1 MGRTQRRKETK
12 TRPPPRLERK
22 RTMSS
27 VGMKCNVRAR
37 AAGKQTARAARI
49 VQCRA
54 TAGNN
59 FVDKVKEASKVAAA
73 ISASVLVAGSQVP
86 TAQALTYQEKQAL
99 TYLQVKGSGLANT
112 CPVLEDGESD
122 LKSLKA
128 GDYSINKFCLEP
140 TSFEV
145 KDEAVAKGA
154 KADFVKT
161 KLMTR
166 LTYTLDE
173 ISGKFKVGS
182 DGSVELK
189 EEDGIDY
196 AATTVQLPGGERV
209 PFLFTVK
216 ELVAKGNLGQFGGDF
231 IVPSYRGSSF
241 LDPKGRG
248 ATTGYDTA
256 VALPA
261 AGDSEELE
269 KENSKS
275 TKVLKGSIVFSTASI
290 NNATGEIAGVFESI
304 QPSDT
309 DLGAKAPKDIKITGL
324 WYGQLS

>member
-1 MGRTQRRKETK
+1 MG
-12 TRPPPRLERK
+12 
-22 RTMSS
+22 
-27 VGMKCNVRAR
+27 
-37 AAGKQTARAARI
+37 
-49 VQCRA
+49 CRA

-73 ISASVLVAGSQVP
+73 ISASVLVAGSSVP
-86 TAQALTYQEKQAL
+86 SAQALTYAEKQAL

-112 CPVLEDGESD
+112 SPVLDDGVSD
-122 LKSLKA
+122 LKAIKA
-128 GDYSINKFCLEP
+128 GDYNISKFCLEP

-145 KDEAVAKGA
+145 KDEAVAKG
-154 KADFVKT
+154 KEADFVPT

-166 LTYTLDE
+166 LTYTRD
-173 ISGKFKVGS
+173 
-182 DGSVELK
+182 ELK

-216 ELVAKGNLGQFGGDF
+216 ELVANGNTSQFGGDF
-231 IVPSYRGSSF
+231 TVPSYRGSSF

-248 ATTGYDTA
+248 GSTGYDTA

-261 AGDSEELE
+261 RGDDEELA
-269 KENSKS
+269 KENAKN
-275 TKVLKGSIVFSTASI
+275 TAALKGSIVLSTAKVDTS
-290 NNATGEIAGVFESI
+290 TGEIGGVFQSV

-309 DLGAKAPKDIKITGL
+309 DLGAKAPKDIKVTGL
-324 WYGQLS
+324 WYARLTRS

>member
-1 MGRTQRRKETK
+1 MGEPQWLGAPK
-12 TRPPPRLERK
+12 TDSERVSYYV
-22 RTMSS
+22 RTMTS
-27 VGMKCNVRAR
+27 VGMKCNVRAIVR
-37 AAGKQTARAARI
+37 GANKQRTSAR

-54 TAGNN
+54 TQSNN
-59 FVDKVKEASKVAAA
+59 KATAMERVKDASKVAAA
-73 ISASVLVAGSQVP
+73 ISASVLVAGSSVP
-86 TAQALTYQEKQAL
+86 SAQALTYAEKQAL

-112 CPVLEDGESD
+112 CPVLDDGVSD
-122 LKSLKA
+122 LKALKA
-128 GDYSINKFCLEP
+128 GDYNISKFCLEP

-145 KDEAVAKGA
+145 KEEAVAKG
-154 KADFVKT
+154 
-161 KLMTR
+161 
-166 LTYTLDE
+166 
-173 ISGKFKVGS
+173 
-182 DGSVELK
+182 K
-189 EEDGIDY
+189 EADGIDY

-261 AGDSEELE
+261 AGDAEELE

-290 NNATGEIAGVFESI
+290 NNETGEIAGVFESI

>member
-1 MGRTQRRKETK
+1 MT
-12 TRPPPRLERK
+12 
-22 RTMSS
+22 S
-27 VGMKCNVRAR
+27 VGMKCNVRATVR
-37 AAGKQTARAARI
+37 GANKQRTSAR

-54 TAGNN
+54 TQSNN
-59 FVDKVKEASKVAAA
+59 KATAMERVKDASKVAAA
-73 ISASVLVAGSQVP
+73 ISASVLVAGSRVP
-86 TAQALTYQEKQAL
+86 SDQALTYAEKQAL

-112 CPVLEDGESD
+112 RPVLDDGVSD
-122 LKSLKA
+122 LKA
-128 GDYSINKFCLEP
+128 GDYNISKFCLEP

-145 KDEAVAKGA
+145 KEEAVAKG
-154 KADFVKT
+154 KEADFVKT

-216 ELVAKGNLGQFGGDF
+216 ELVAKATEGGSDFKVGLGLSGDF
-231 IVPSYRGSSF
+231 RTPSYRTGLF

-248 ATTGYDTA
+248 GTTGYDMA
-256 VALPA
+256 VALPGLQSGEQGDDELFNENNKTFDVTQGRIEMEVNKVN
-261 AGDSEELE
+261 AGESEIGG
-269 KENSKS
+269 
-275 TKVLKGSIVFSTASI
+275 VYV
-290 NNATGEIAGVFESI
+290 ATQLG
-304 QPSDT
+304 DT
-309 DLGAKAPKDIKITGL
+309 DMGSKVPKKILSKGIFYAKID
-324 WYGQLS
+324 